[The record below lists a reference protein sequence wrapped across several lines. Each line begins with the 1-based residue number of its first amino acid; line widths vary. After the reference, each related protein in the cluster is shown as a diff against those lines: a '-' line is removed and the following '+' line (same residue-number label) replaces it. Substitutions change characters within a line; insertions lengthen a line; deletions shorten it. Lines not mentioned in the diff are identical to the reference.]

1 MMMLRTLLADL
12 LGIGLPIIQAP
23 IGSASCPQ
31 LAAAVSNA
39 GGLGMLA
46 LTWQDLKAAR
56 HAIRETRTLT
66 DRPFGVNLVLQ
77 WDQAER
83 LAACLEEGVPIVSFS
98 WGDPKPYLART
109 GHAKVKVMHTV
120 ASAAEARRVADLGV
134 DVIVAQGWE
143 AGGHVQGQVATMALV
158 PRVVDAVM
166 PIPVV
171 AAGGIA
177 DGRGLAA
184 ALALGADGAW
194 IGTRFLASEEAH
206 THPAYRRLILRAQE
220 TDTVYTGLFD
230 GGWTNAPHRVIEN
243 STVANW
249 KSAGSPPAGKRPAEG
264 VVVARSKGGD
274 PIHLYDDA
282 IPLANMTGDVERL
295 ALYAGQSVGLIR
307 EIKSASAIVHEL
319 AEDASRVLLNLASE
333 AERHGN
339 RLTAKPAQG
348 SSDPERFR
356 LSTES

>member
-12 LGIGLPIIQAP
+12 LDIDLPIIQAP
-23 IGSASCPQ
+23 IGSASCPE

-46 LTWQDLKAAR
+46 LSWHDLEAAR
-56 HAIRETRTLT
+56 RAIRKTRTLT

-83 LAACLEEGVPIVSFS
+83 LEACMEEGVSIVSFS
-98 WGDPKPYLART
+98 WGDPKPYLARASS
-109 GHAKVKVMHTV
+109 AKVKVMHTV

-158 PRVVDAVM
+158 PRVVDAVA

-184 ALALGADGAW
+184 ALALGAAGAW
-194 IGTRFLASEEAH
+194 IGTRFLASEEARSH
-206 THPAYRRLILRAQE
+206 SEYRRLILQAQE

-230 GGWTNAPHRVIEN
+230 GGWANAPHRVIEN
-243 STVANW
+243 STVVNW
-249 KSAGSPPAGKRPAEG
+249 KSAGSPLAGKRPAEG
-264 VVVARSKGGD
+264 EVVARSKGGD
-274 PIHLYDDA
+274 PIHLYDDT

-295 ALYAGQSVGLIR
+295 ALYAGQSVGLVHD
-307 EIKSASAIVHEL
+307 IKSASAIVHEL
-319 AEDASRVLLNLASE
+319 AEDAGRVLLILADN
-333 AERHGN
+333 AKRNGN
-339 RLTAKPAQG
+339 H
-348 SSDPERFR
+348 
-356 LSTES
+356 